1 MALEINNLTV
11 ELCAGKDESG
21 CINVVDSLFLSVDE
35 GEVVSIVGESG
46 SGKSFLGLS
55 ILKLNPQGV
64 SRIVSGEIK
73 IKCKSL
79 GVESDILKLKPDELT
94 DVRGKIISMIFQD
107 PNTSLN
113 PVMKIGEQIT
123 EAILT
128 HKKISKK
135 DAKDIAVKYLNYMNI
150 DGLARFNSYPYELS
164 GGMRQRVM
172 IAMAMVLNPCFLIAD
187 EPTTALDVTTSLQVL
202 KLIKEIKEKS
212 NVGIIFITHDLTV
225 ARSISDRTYVF
236 YAGQIMESGNTENI
250 INNPAHPYTISLI
263 KSIPSFSPDYIP
275 KQKLF
280 NISGYLTKDDFKKGK
295 CRFYSRCFKRDGDCL
310 NDIALRNFRDFES
323 GGKYGRDVRCIK
335 FNSGSGSK

>member
-123 EAILT
+123 EAIL
-128 HKKISKK
+128 KPE
-135 DAKDIAVKYLNYMNI
+135 A
-150 DGLARFNSYPYELS
+150 
-164 GGMRQRVM
+164 
-172 IAMAMVLNPCFLIAD
+172 
-187 EPTTALDVTTSLQVL
+187 TS
-202 KLIKEIKEKS
+202 
-212 NVGIIFITHDLTV
+212 
-225 ARSISDRTYVF
+225 
-236 YAGQIMESGNTENI
+236 
-250 INNPAHPYTISLI
+250 
-263 KSIPSFSPDYIP
+263 
-275 KQKLF
+275 
-280 NISGYLTKDDFKKGK
+280 
-295 CRFYSRCFKRDGDCL
+295 
-310 NDIALRNFRDFES
+310 
-323 GGKYGRDVRCIK
+323 
-335 FNSGSGSK
+335 